1 MAARGSQARVNA
13 PPTYRAIR
21 EWREDERPRERLLR
35 YGASVLSNAE
45 LLAILIGSGTQGF
58 SALDVAR
65 ELLDR
70 FGSLTDLAARD
81 VSELRAVRGMGMVR
95 SIVLAAAFEV
105 ARRLQAEPFA
115 ARRVIR
121 SPEDVARLYI
131 PRLRGARTES
141 FHVLLLNAAN
151 QIVREVL
158 VSEGTLTASL
168 VHPREVFRLAIT
180 ESAAAIIVLHNH
192 PSGNSEPSAE
202 DIAVTR
208 QLVQAGK
215 LLDIPVLDHIIIAG
229 DSYTSLRERGVF

>member
-1 MAARGSQARVNA
+1 MALRGAQARVNS
-13 PPTYRAIR
+13 PPYRAIR

-35 YGASVLSNAE
+35 YGAVVLSNAE

-70 FGSLTDLAARD
+70 FGSLTELASRD
-81 VSELRAVRGMGMVR
+81 VSELRAVRGMGIVR
-95 SIVLAAAFEV
+95 SVVLAAAFEL

-141 FHVLLLNAAN
+141 FRVLLLNAAN
-151 QIVREVL
+151 QILREVL
-158 VSEGTLTASL
+158 VSEGTLTASV
-168 VHPREVFRLAIT
+168 VHPREVFRLAIV

-202 DIAVTR
+202 DIAITR
-208 QLVQAGK
+208 QLVHAGK

-229 DSYTSLRERGVF
+229 ESYTSLRERGVF